1 MRYRGQLIVAA
12 RKVAA
17 AQVYAAMLACFVVA
31 AASAASAAAQA
42 VPAPRSAVTRHS
54 GEFGGVKLSYSAWVE
69 DNFVNDSH
77 GKPGASIITV
87 AYTRDGVADTK
98 GRPVLFA
105 FNGGPGAAGSMLNLS
120 GIGPVRLVGGGQVG
134 PGVRLGLAQSA
145 SYHDNPDSLLD
156 A

>member
-42 VPAPRSAVTRHS
+42 GPAPRSAVTRHS

-77 GKPGASIITV
+77 GKPGASVITV
-87 AYTRDGVADTK
+87 AYTRDGVADSVK
-98 GRPVLFA
+98 RPVIFS
-105 FNGGPGAAGSMLNLS
+105 FNGGPGAAASMLNFGGL
-120 GIGPVRLVGGGQVG
+120 GPVQLTGTV
-134 PGVRLGLAQSA
+134 LGDPDSGHFA
-145 SYHDNPDSLLD
+145 DNPDSLLD
-156 A
+156 AAD